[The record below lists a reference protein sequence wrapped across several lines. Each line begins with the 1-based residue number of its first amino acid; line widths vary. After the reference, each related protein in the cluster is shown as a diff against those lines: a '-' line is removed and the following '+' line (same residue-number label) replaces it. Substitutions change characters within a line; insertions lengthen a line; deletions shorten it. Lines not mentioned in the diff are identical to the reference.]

1 MSEEAETDVCT
12 EVVLSADDAERDLD
26 VLDAVEPN
34 IEHSW
39 AGKQRHLDA
48 VRRGPGGLLRIEA
61 ELVAG
66 RGTGIGGGRRGLLE
80 KELERWW
87 GRKACWTEGCA

>member
-48 VRRGPGGLLRIEA
+48 RSCAKGSGGPAANRSRA
-61 ELVAG
+61 
-66 RGTGIGGGRRGLLE
+66 GGG
-80 KELERWW
+80 
-87 GRKACWTEGCA
+87 